1 MFEYEVKIAL
11 GIAEQAMAVCADFEL
26 QNHHIEFKQEDQ
38 TPVTELDK
46 KLNILINNLIA
57 KYFPADALLGEETGF
72 QPGTNDRVWMV
83 DPLDG
88 TKDFIKGTG
97 EWAIQ
102 IGLCQGGEPIVGVV
116 AWPEKKLIFYASKGA
131 GCFIKNEKGNIEI
144 LKVRPNNSTQAI
156 RMLVSRSRKEPIVE
170 KFMSGRDNVKT
181 TQMGSIGVK
190 VANICLGNAD
200 VYLNASGLCSLWDTC
215 APELILREA
224 GGRFC
229 DFNGSSIHYDAILS
243 KGGNFKLVAP
253 FVAVAGSFS
262 NEILSWAKSQEEQ
275 CL

>member
-1 MFEYEVKIAL
+1 
-11 GIAEQAMAVCADFEL
+11 MAVCADFEL

-88 TKDFIKGTG
+88 TKDFIKGHWRMGNSNRT
-97 EWAIQ
+97 
-102 IGLCQGGEPIVGVV
+102 LSGVSLLL
-116 AWPEKKLIFYASKGA
+116 ASLHGPKKKIDFYASKGA

-224 GGRFC
+224 GGRFVTSMEVLFIMMRFC
-229 DFNGSSIHYDAILS
+229 LREETLS
-243 KGGNFKLVAP
+243 
-253 FVAVAGSFS
+253 
-262 NEILSWAKSQEEQ
+262 
-275 CL
+275 